1 MKGKT
6 YMTEDWRP
14 SISCITKARARYPR
28 MDIEYYIEECRD
40 HFLGNGKPMKSW
52 DATFRNWLR
61 RAGNFGEVKKV
72 PLQVVGNKPQRD
84 VIDIILIRQARGR
97 GIATEGLTE
106 TQINNAIYE
115 YDQRQRAAGQAEQNR
130 AKDSGAQ
137 GRQRKPATESERKIA
152 EQLSGLSNL
161 VGRNAS

>member
-1 MKGKT
+1 
-6 YMTEDWRP
+6 
-14 SISCITKARARYPR
+14 

-61 RAGNFGEVKKV
+61 RAGNFGEVKTV
-72 PLQVVGNKPQRD
+72 PLQAVRNDSAKG
-84 VIDIILIRQARGR
+84 VIDIVLIRQARGR

-115 YDQRQRAAGQAEQNR
+115 YDQRQRVAGQAEQNR
-130 AKDSGAQ
+130 ATDSGAQ
-137 GRQRKPATESERKIA
+137 GQQRKPATDRERKVA